1 MFKNIDIYILNFA
14 LKSYSKFLNYLNI
27 NFRKN
32 VSQNL
37 LKKTIKIYAVD
48 VYSVFD
54 IKKFTN
60 YNNLKEKFIF
70 EIDSKNPDYLL
81 YSTCGQNHLNPK
93 YNKCIKISI
102 FAENRIADF
111 EKADYCFGNHHIIYL
126 DRYFRYPRFIYILT
140 DFKSNNNKTLS
151 QIRENA
157 LLNYNKKKFCAAV
170 ISNYFFKDYFRL
182 DFIKKLNLYKKVD
195 MGGKFNNNVGG
206 PIKNKIQFLS
216 EYKFSIAMENTNGDG
231 YISEKIIESFYSG
244 TIPIYYGNYMID
256 EFINPKTYILIR
268 GYQDIDNKIKYI
280 KEIDNNETLYKQ
292 IMKEKVLIDENINVK
307 FEKEKTNF
315 FINIFEQNKNI
326 SKRK

>member
-1 MFKNIDIYILNFA
+1 
-14 LKSYSKFLNYLNI
+14 
-27 NFRKN
+27 
-32 VSQNL
+32 
-37 LKKTIKIYAVD
+37 
-48 VYSVFD
+48 
-54 IKKFTN
+54 
-60 YNNLKEKFIF
+60 
-70 EIDSKNPDYLL
+70 
-81 YSTCGQNHLNPK
+81 
-93 YNKCIKISI
+93 
-102 FAENRIADF
+102 
-111 EKADYCFGNHHIIYL
+111 
-126 DRYFRYPRFIYILT
+126 
-140 DFKSNNNKTLS
+140 
-151 QIRENA
+151 
-157 LLNYNKKKFCAAV
+157 
-170 ISNYFFKDYFRL
+170 
-182 DFIKKLNLYKKVD
+182 